1 MNTLEIV
8 LSSLTLLS
16 LLVLCANVLTR
27 KVVRILPFFAIYS
40 FVVLVDVATVWLI
53 YEHFG
58 FNSVTAYYSF
68 WVSILLNAIARSL
81 AIAEICRYGL
91 RAYRGIWA
99 LVWRV
104 LTMLSILLVA
114 RTIFDARGL
123 PNRVAIYG
131 TTVDRD
137 LALASIVILLVLL
150 LFRNYYGIALE
161 PLQREIAFGICFI
174 CVVDVIGNTVLRNIF
189 TGYLLSF
196 FMANQEAVRSALNPI
211 FQRVSDLWGIVHLFS
226 FMFTIG
232 IWCFAIRKPLPVPKD
247 KPELLPSEIYRDLSP
262 AINMRLASFNS
273 RMVELLKP

>member
-1 MNTLEIV
+1 MNTLELV

-16 LLVLCANVLTR
+16 LFVLCAIILTR
-27 KVVRILPFFAIYS
+27 KVVSILPFFTIYS
-40 FVVLVDVATVWLI
+40 FVLLVDMVVVWLI

-58 FNSVTAYYSF
+58 FNSLTAYYSY
-68 WVSILLNAIARSL
+68 WVSILLHAVARSL
-81 AIAEICRYGL
+81 AIAEMCRYGL

-104 LTMLSILLVA
+104 LAILSILLVA
-114 RTIFDARGL
+114 RTVFDARGV

-161 PLQREIAFGICFI
+161 PLQREIALGICFI
-174 CVVDVIGNTVLRNIF
+174 CIVDVIGNTVLRNIF
-189 TGYLLSF
+189 TSYLVSF
-196 FMANQEAVRSALNPI
+196 FLANQETVRSALNPI
-211 FQRVSDLWGIVHLFS
+211 FQRVSDLWGIIHLFS
-226 FMFTIG
+226 FMFTVG
-232 IWCFAIRKPLPVPKD
+232 IWCHALRKPLPVRQASPV
-247 KPELLPSEIYRDLSP
+247 LLPSNVYRDLSP